1 MDHHAQLHAIIREGN
16 DLYNCVLEDGRIT
29 QKEVKQLLNYLDRAA
44 TILEKKVYKKNPQP
58 MCHFA
63 YAKVLTFDRNLSDEE
78 IWAQAKEDGFDPD
91 LVLFLTKEMK

>member
-29 QKEVKQLLNYLDRAA
+29 QKEGERILNYLDRAA
-44 TILEKKVYKKNPQP
+44 TVLEEKLYKRNPQQ

-63 YAKVLTFDRNLSDEE
+63 YAKVLTFDRDLSDEE
-78 IWAQAKEDGFDPD
+78 IWNQAQEDGFDPD